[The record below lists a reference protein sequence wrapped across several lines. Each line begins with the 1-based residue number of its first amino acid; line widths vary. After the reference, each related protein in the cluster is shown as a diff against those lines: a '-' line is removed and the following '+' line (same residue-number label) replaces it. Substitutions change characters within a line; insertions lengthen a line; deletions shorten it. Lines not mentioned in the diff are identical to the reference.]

1 MEKFL
6 SLSFSLSLCLMV
18 TDRQDTPCRSNHHL
32 LIWCSVA
39 GLFQAMIWR
48 SRKEYVLKVFISPIP
63 KNSGKNIYKVPKEP
77 KENKNAKSNIN
88 PIYKM
93 YQKKV
98 RTELSSSTTHT
109 PAKTQSKYNSLF
121 SLSVT
126 FDVPPTIHTNMSKW
140 SPYILYAPPPGRNT
154 HEWLT
159 LNNYFLYTET
169 KQKQLKWQ

>member
-1 MEKFL
+1 MIRD
-6 SLSFSLSLCLMV
+6 SSV
-18 TDRQDTPCRSNHHL
+18 THWDAAAYLYSTKHSACERVRLIYCSGTFDFFHTQTTTATGRSINE
-32 LIWCSVA
+32 SVA
-39 GLFQAMIWR
+39 GFFKAMIWC
-48 SRKEYVLKVFISPIP
+48 SRKEYVLKVFTSPIP
-63 KNSGKNIYKVPKEP
+63 KTVEKIFTKCQKNQKK
-77 KENKNAKSNIN
+77 NKNAKSNIN

-126 FDVPPTIHTNMSKW
+126 FDVPPTLHTNMAKW

-154 HEWLT
+154 H
-159 LNNYFLYTET
+159 
-169 KQKQLKWQ
+169 K